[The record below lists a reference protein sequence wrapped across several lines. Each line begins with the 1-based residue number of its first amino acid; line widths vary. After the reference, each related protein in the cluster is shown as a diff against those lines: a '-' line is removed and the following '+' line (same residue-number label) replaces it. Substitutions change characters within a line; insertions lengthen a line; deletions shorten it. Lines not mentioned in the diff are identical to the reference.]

1 MNGGDDVNLSL
12 GLPPYLKSHA
22 SLWFNTLP
30 TPDEMSF
37 DELSEEL
44 VTHFGSGASEWRV
57 RQALGQRRQLEKESV
72 ADYSYSLR
80 THCVRINLPRTE
92 WTHYFV
98 QGLLPEIREYVVLQQ
113 PESLEVAENYAK
125 LKESVLATSAKKEE
139 FSPKGSVCADIRGAF
154 KGNRFQ
160 GYVTRS

>member
-1 MNGGDDVNLSL
+1 MNGWDDVNLSL
-12 GLPPYLKSHA
+12 GLPLYLKGHA
-22 SLWFNTLP
+22 SAWFNTLP

-72 ADYSYSLR
+72 AHYSYGLR
-80 THCVRINLPRTE
+80 THCARINLPRTE